1 MCIDI
6 TMYYIG
12 FLYSFTYSHITIPCN
27 IIFIMGV
34 QLRNEFVVDLDFG
47 ITNSDS
53 SEGRIFQIDFDN
65 ALPLVNHVYPFHIE
79 RVHSLGIRSVRNY
92 TF

>member
-12 FLYSFTYSHITIPCN
+12 FLYSFTYSTIPCN